1 MSNQLAHDTDDHAT
15 GLDPDLLNE
24 EDDEFARSS
33 EAAKL
38 FYQMIFGEPYPES

>member
-1 MSNQLAHDTDDHAT
+1 MSNQLAHDTDDLAT
-15 GLDPDLLNE
+15 EPNSDLLNE